1 MKKSTKL
8 KNHFITFRI
17 NEDAFDRIAQIAD
30 EEMLN
35 VSDICRR
42 GVMQYVKRL
51 EEEYDISKNPS

>member
-1 MKKSTKL
+1 MKKSTKD
-8 KNHFITFRI
+8 KSRFITFRL
-17 NEDAFDRIAQIAD
+17 NEDSYDRIAQIAD

-35 VSDICRR
+35 MSDICRR